1 VTSFRSGNAPWNGC
15 SVSGGGYSSTCRNT
29 RNYKTYS
36 ECREGGLILGWR
48 NAEVAWNCTS
58 LGLK

>member
-1 VTSFRSGNAPWNGC
+1 V
-15 SVSGGGYSSTCRNT
+15 YSSTCRNT

-36 ECREGGLILGWR
+36 ECTEGGLILGWR
-48 NAEVAWNCTS
+48 NTEAAWGCTS

>member
-1 VTSFRSGNAPWNGC
+1 V
-15 SVSGGGYSSTCRNT
+15 YSSTCRNT

-36 ECREGGLILGWR
+36 ECTEGGLILGWR
-48 NAEVAWNCTS
+48 NAEAAWGCTS